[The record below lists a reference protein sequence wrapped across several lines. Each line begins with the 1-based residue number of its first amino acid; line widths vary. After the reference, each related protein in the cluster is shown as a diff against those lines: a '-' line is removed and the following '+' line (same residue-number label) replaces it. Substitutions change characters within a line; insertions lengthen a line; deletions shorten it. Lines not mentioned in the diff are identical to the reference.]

1 MNKVNYIDPAT
12 VDKIKEAG
20 NLAEVIESFIQLELK
35 GRSERIGQCLACND
49 PKGLH
54 VPTSKSKQ
62 LFKCVK
68 CDDSGKFPLQY
79 LTQQAKLP
87 YKEALIWI
95 ADKYGIDIPEQSQK
109 KTTRKRKTTSK
120 KAKAKAGIKCFRDQ
134 QLADSGLKLEDMKF
148 SIYHND
154 KEYPDNYRYS
164 KGKINQFGEIDSTGD
179 DMILHYLDLNGVPVQ
194 YLDKKGKKKT
204 LYRIRFQTP
213 ELHDGI
219 RYKSPY
225 KSGSHLWI
233 PNFVLKKYKSKG
245 SRFNTLFVIEGE
257 KKADKLCQYGL
268 CCVGI
273 MGIHNLAFDRMPEE
287 FEALIKDFEVKNVV
301 FLLDEDFQDLSLK
314 SGKPVDQR
322 PRSFF
327 KAVLKFKDYFYSFIR
342 AGMDLKIY
350 FGSHKSNNQHK
361 GLDDLLVA
369 NHSEDQDKKIVESLT
384 KAVKNIKHET
394 DHFKLNDITSV
405 NDYGIGEFWELN
417 NVPKFL
423 EQHKDQLKELV
434 DFKIGKFQW
443 RYDEDQ
449 DKFELNQK
457 LLEHEKFWIERK
469 RKNKED
475 QLEFDYIQIE
485 DFLKNRGIG
494 NYQTNDDIW
503 LIQIE
508 GSMVTKVDPREIQ
521 AYVIEFTKTLEI
533 PNWKDIAR
541 FIKRGVTQYLGH
553 VQTSLLPFLSP
564 TFREPQKESQDLVF
578 SNQIVKIDQADIRT
592 SPDST
597 YYFWNNQVIDF
608 EFEKLD
614 PLFELTRS
622 EDGSKWQYKTTEL
635 GAKSEIL
642 QFLFNTSCVYW
653 RKCFDVS
660 HDENGDKIFT
670 QKTSPMDQ
678 WNVTE
683 DEIQETFEH
692 LAAKLLSVGYLL
704 HDYVDRANTKA
715 IICLDLKESARGA
728 SEGGTGKSLFSIM
741 FQHLVPLFEV
751 DAAIADLSSD
761 KFMFEGVDERTRIIL
776 LDDLRS
782 DFDFKTLF
790 SKITNGVK
798 VQRKGLTRIDAGHKK
813 FILNLNG
820 ILRGNTNSY
829 IRRQYNIGFTDYY
842 NGDRSPD
849 QEFGHNLFDEWN
861 SEQWNYFYN
870 LAVQCIQLYM
880 TYGLKFTIPKEKLQ
894 VRRFRHELGETF
906 IDWADLRFS
915 EDGKWINNE
924 VNKLLLVDDFNRLYQ
939 NQRKYMNAK
948 VMKEK
953 LEMYAS
959 YSGLDYN
966 IRMNGE
972 RIKSGGKE
980 YICLSNEAY
989 SQNRS
994 TKINS
999 DNENFDTFKTHLDN
1013 ENS

>member
-1 MNKVNYIDPAT
+1 MKDIKYIDPST
-12 VDKIKEAG
+12 VEKIQQAG
-20 NLAEVIESFIQLELK
+20 SLAEVIESFIQLEPK
-35 GRSERIGQCLACND
+35 GRSERIGQCLNCQD

-54 VPTSKSKQ
+54 VPTAKSKQ
-62 LFKCVK
+62 LFRCVK
-68 CDDSGKFPLQY
+68 CDDSGKYPLQY
-79 LTQQAKLP
+79 LTQQAKMD
-87 YKEALIWI
+87 YKEALVWM
-95 ADKYGIDIPEQSQK
+95 AERYGIELEEAPEK
-109 KTTRKRKTTSK
+109 KKASKRKPRSK
-120 KAKAKAGIKCFRDQ
+120 KAKAKAGIDSFRDQ
-134 QLADSGLKLEDMKF
+134 QLKDSGLKIEDMKF
-148 SIYHND
+148 SLFHND

-164 KGKINQFGEIDSTGD
+164 KGKINKFGEVDSSGD

-194 YLDKKGKKKT
+194 YLNPKGKKKT
-204 LYRIRFQTP
+204 LYRVRYQTP
-213 ELHDGI
+213 ELHDGV

-225 KSGSHLWI
+225 KSGSHLWL
-233 PNFVLKKYKSKG
+233 PNFVLKKYKTKG
-245 SRFNTLFVIEGE
+245 AKFNTLFVIEGE

-273 MGIHNLAFDRMPEE
+273 MGIHNLAFDTMPEE
-287 FEALIKDFEVKNVV
+287 FEALIKTFEVKNVV

-342 AGMDLKIY
+342 AGLDLKIY
-350 FGSHKSNNQHK
+350 FGSQKTNKQHK
-361 GLDDLLVA
+361 GLDDFLVA
-369 NHSEDQDKKIVESLT
+369 NQNDDGSPGEDAKIVESLV

-405 NDYGIGEFWELN
+405 NDYGISEYWFLN

-423 EQHKDQLKELV
+423 EHHKEQLKELV

-443 RYDEDQ
+443 RYDKDQ

-508 GSMVTKVDPREIQ
+508 GSQVTKVDPREIQ
-521 AYVIEFTKTLEI
+521 AYVIEFTKTLEL

-541 FIKRGVTQYLGH
+541 FIKRGVTQYLGN
-553 VQTSLLPFLSP
+553 VQTSLLPFLTPS
-564 TFREPQKESQDLVF
+564 FREPQKESQDLIF
-578 SNQIVKIDQADIRT
+578 SNQLVKIDQADIKT
-592 SPDST
+592 SSDST
-597 YYFWNNQVIDF
+597 YYYWNNQVIDF

-622 EDGSKWQYKTTEL
+622 EDGSKWEYKTTDL
-635 GAKSEIL
+635 GQKSEIL
-642 QFLFNTSCVYW
+642 QFLFNTSCTYW
-653 RKCFDVS
+653 KKCFDLVDTEEG
-660 HDENGDKIFT
+660 HKIYEAK
-670 QKTSPMDQ
+670 QVDQ
-678 WNVTE
+678 IKGVTE
-683 DEIQETFEH
+683 EEIQETFEH
-692 LAAKLLSVGYLL
+692 LASKLLSIGYLL
-704 HDYVDRANTKA
+704 HDYVDRSNTKA
-715 IICLDLKESARGA
+715 IICLDLKESARGS
-728 SEGGTGKSLFSIM
+728 SEGGTGKSLFSTM

-761 KFMFEGVDERTRIIL
+761 KFMFEGVDERTRIVL

-820 ILRGNTNSY
+820 ILKGNTNSY
-829 IRRQYNIGFTDYY
+829 VRRQYNIGFTDYY
-842 NGDRSPD
+842 NADRTPAD
-849 QEFGHNLFDEWN
+849 EFGHNLFDEWN

-894 VRRFRHELGETF
+894 IRRLRHELGETF

-915 EDGKWINNE
+915 EDGNWINNE
-924 VNKLLLVDDFNRLYQ
+924 VNKLHLVDDFNRLYQ

-948 VMKEK
+948 IMKEK
-953 LEMYAS
+953 LEMYAG
-959 YSGLDYN
+959 YTGLDYN
-966 IRMNGE
+966 IRNNGE

-980 YICLSNEAY
+980 YICLSNEDY
-989 SQNRS
+989 SQNR
-994 TKINS
+994 TQKINS
-999 DNENFDTFKTHLDN
+999 DNFENFKSHLD
-1013 ENS
+1013 ENN